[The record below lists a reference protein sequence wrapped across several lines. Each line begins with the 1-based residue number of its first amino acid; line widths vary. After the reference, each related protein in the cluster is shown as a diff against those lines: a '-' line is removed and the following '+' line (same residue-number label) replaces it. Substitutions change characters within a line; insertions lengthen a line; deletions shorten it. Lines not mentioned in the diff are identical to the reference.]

1 MPTMRVYTTEEGA
14 TAGVPELRRSRQPV
28 PKWMRV
34 AAIVV
39 GTAIGG
45 AVGSTTS
52 GAVIA
57 SRLGLVTQKVHD
69 DDRKAD
75 HDQQVARDAVID
87 GKFTAL
93 DKRLDEMTKA
103 QQAQAQATQALTR
116 IIRKIKP
123 AAAMATAKD
132 TP

>member
-1 MPTMRVYTTEEGA
+1 MGRRIYEVHTSDPDPG
-14 TAGVPELRRSRQPV
+14 GVPELRRSRQPV

-57 SRLGLVTQKVHD
+57 SRLGLETKGAHDEEREADKREQK
-69 DDRKAD
+69 
-75 HDQQVARDAVID
+75 ARDAVID
-87 GKFTAL
+87 GEFVDIKMRF
-93 DKRLDEMTKA
+93 DKSDKS
-103 QQAQAQATQALTR
+103 Q
-116 IIRKIKP
+116 
-123 AAAMATAKD
+123 AAMAQAIQSISRAMKKLRPAPKD
-132 TP
+132 LP

>member
-1 MPTMRVYTTEEGA
+1 MRVYTTEEREA
-14 TAGVPELRRSRQPV
+14 AGVPELRRSRQPI

-57 SRLGLVTQKVHD
+57 SRLGLVTLKVHE
-69 DDRKAD
+69 DDRAAD
-75 HDQQVARDAVID
+75 KRERDARDAVID
-87 GKFTAL
+87 GKFADVEKHL
-93 DKRLDEMTKA
+93 GEMTKA
-103 QQAQAQATQALTR
+103 QQAQAQAMQQVARALKKLR
-116 IIRKIKP
+116 P
-123 AAAMATAKD
+123 APKD
-132 TP
+132 LP